1 MSSTIVLAG
10 SQELHTVTPKFDFQ
24 NPPTDPVKL
33 ADTLAR
39 AVIEHNGLGLAAN
52 QLGLPYRAFV
62 IKSNPVIAVFNPII
76 VDAST
81 EKVYLEE
88 GCLSYPG
95 LAIKVKRP
103 KKIKVRYTQPNGE
116 VVTKVFEGLTARI
129 FQHEMDHLDGI
140 SHIDRASL
148 FHREQA
154 VKTVK
159 KMQNPKKVAQMQ
171 RRAAAS
177 MAKVSTAMNTNVVRG
192 TESW

>member
-1 MSSTIVLAG
+1 MSEITLAG
-10 SQELHTVTPKFDFQ
+10 AEILHTPTEKFDFQ
-24 NPPTDPVKL
+24 NPPTDPVAL
-33 ADTLAR
+33 SDTLAR

-52 QLGLPYRAFV
+52 QLGLPYRVFV

-76 VDAST
+76 VDTSS
-81 EKVYLEE
+81 ERVYLEE

-95 LAIKVKRP
+95 LAVKVKRP

-129 FQHEMDHLDGI
+129 FQHEIDHLDGI
-140 SHIDRASL
+140 AHIDRATS

-154 VKTVK
+154 VKNVK
-159 KMQNPKKVAQMQ
+159 KMQNPKKVAQMH

-177 MAKVSTAMNTNVVRG
+177 MAKVSTAINSNVAKG